1 MRPTGAMD
9 ALRARQLPQNRQKFG
24 LRTMKSLRQ
33 IGFWSSVALTL
44 LSGSYLVAHAAQQST
59 AQPSSQ
65 PARPESGTQQ
75 TGTPNQPPMTDA
87 QARITV
93 NSRLVVL
100 PVTVKS
106 RDGEMIPDLERGD
119 FRIFEDNV
127 EQNIDVFTAEAFP
140 LSMVILIDNDLK
152 DKDAEKVQAS
162 LQAILGGM
170 SEYDEAFVCRFD
182 QFFHSGKGFTSNQDE
197 LAKELKRTNLDSEP
211 SVGTP
216 GGPFTRSPSINGHS
230 AVDQSTIDGSTQII
244 KGQPTKAL
252 DDAVYEASTLLH
264 DRPRSRRRVILLIS
278 DGVNGGKKF
287 NKFAYEDVIKILL
300 RDNITV
306 YSVAAPSAYLE
317 RKISPIDRTVNPLI
331 RYANDSG
338 GEIYRTTKEEGLE
351 TFYARL
357 TEEARHQYT
366 LAYIPRGT
374 NPASEY
380 HSIEVRVKREKVDVR
395 TREGY
400 YSGQLPTAR

>member
-1 MRPTGAMD
+1 
-9 ALRARQLPQNRQKFG
+9 
-24 LRTMKSLRQ
+24 MKSLRE
-33 IGFWSSVALTL
+33 IAVWSCAAFVCVPIA
-44 LSGSYLVAHAAQQST
+44 YLVARAGQQPNT
-59 AQPSSQ
+59 A
-65 PARPESGTQQ
+65 PARPQPGAPQAGAQ
-75 TGTPNQPPMTDA
+75 TDPPLNDA

-100 PVTVKS
+100 PVTVKDRS
-106 RDGEMIPDLERGD
+106 GEMIPDLERGD
-119 FRIFEDNV
+119 FRVFEDNV

-140 LSMVILIDNDLK
+140 LSVVILIDNDLK

-182 QFFHSGKGFTSNQDE
+182 QFFHAGKGFTSNQDQLE
-197 LAKELKRTNLDSEP
+197 KELKRTKLDTEP
-211 SVGTP
+211 SIAGP
-216 GGPFTRSPSINGHS
+216 GGPFTKSPSINGHS
-230 AVDQSTIDGSTQII
+230 AVDQSSIDGSTQII

-287 NKFAYEDVIKILL
+287 NKFAYEDVIKMLL
-300 RDNITV
+300 RDNISV
-306 YSVAAPSAYLE
+306 YSVAAPSAFLE
-317 RKISPIDRTVNPLI
+317 RKLSPIDRTVSPLI

-374 NPASEY
+374 DPAVEY
-380 HSIEVRVKREKVDVR
+380 HTIEVRVKREKVNVR

-400 YSGQLPTAR
+400 FTGQNP